1 MIIAIY
7 RLKKSIKAAHE
18 KIHGS
23 LFYPKKVDFLIASI
37 KIKNEW
43 TSTLA
48 KYLPTQSLNEIGSII
63 PRSLFE
69 HNKNKKEIVRYV

>member
-1 MIIAIY
+1 M
-7 RLKKSIKAAHE
+7 
-18 KIHGS
+18 
-23 LFYPKKVDFLIASI
+23 IASI